1 MLKDDFSPLYLCNF
15 NDNSTENDFPK
26 TELKELWSC
35 KWDFQKF
42 EKILQNFLKSND
54 NTEDDVH
61 EEFLSSIS
69 LILAFVQNNFTGS
82 FENLEKFKEITKKTF
97 PNDFEAV
104 KKLMVNGE
112 EINPNVQI
120 PEFLYIAEELLKNVL
135 EKCPNSVI
143 ANWWKLRVICVH
155 QNILDDLTSDL
166 YEDLKKTCEFLL
178 TQVKTLN
185 DIELES
191 LLYLEIA
198 YGYLLFHR
206 TQKCEEVLNTLCS
219 MLEVELNVEG
229 LLGLRTKFQQ
239 KALPQLCLKVK
250 QNKELK
256 VPTSST
262 SNGSTNLPKLLKLDD
277 DTRLEKIR
285 FLNVEDNNVMSLPS
299 ILQAVVLAKV
309 KHVKRSQPTDRLAEE
324 EIEPYINTLLY
335 QDHGP
340 LAVRLATLL
349 LNISQECKQNR
360 TVERSLKQCEE
371 VVNVINGSAFTLPQR
386 LSYGFAS
393 FILPKWE
400 VQKQLGELMV
410 SLGMTKSALDLY
422 LQIQAWEEVIKCYTK
437 LDLRH
442 KAAEIVRQELEKKPT
457 VLLYCLLGD
466 ATDDVKCYETAWEF
480 SKHTS
485 AKAQAHWGSYFFAR
499 KEYDKALPHF
509 EKSVEINSL
518 QERIWLRLGY
528 SAISLEKWEIAVH
541 AYITYTHLEPLGYES
556 WNNLAKALIKL
567 GDKKRAH
574 RVLGESLKCNYQ
586 NWKVWENFMLVS
598 VDTGNFEDAIN
609 SYNRLSELKDRFL
622 DLEVLSIVIT
632 AISKDTPD
640 AQGRSTQ
647 RLVKKANT
655 LLGHQCVKHGAEAR
669 LWELSALLA
678 ATPLNKAQKLQR
690 AYRAYTQKELA
701 WASKQPS
708 SMKVLQLCKDLS
720 EYSLEAVNNH
730 EDSEKTSVNSQLS
743 SARLS
748 AQACIRAVEKDME
761 KWDENEKVL
770 AELKELLE
778 KLTETLK
785 ERMK

>member
-1 MLKDDFSPLYLCNF
+1 MIKNDFSPIYLCNF
-15 NDNSTENDFPK
+15 QENSSETDFEN
-26 TELKELWSC
+26 TELKELRTC
-35 KWDFQKF
+35 KWDLTKF
-42 EKILQNFLKSND
+42 EAILQNYEKSNND
-54 NTEDDVH
+54 SNQD
-61 EEFLSSIS
+61 EFLSSIS
-69 LILAFVQNNFTGS
+69 LILAFVQHNFTGS
-82 FENLEKFKEITKKTF
+82 FENLAAFKEIIAKTF
-97 PNDFEAV
+97 TNDFEAA

-112 EINPNVQI
+112 EINLNVQL
-120 PEFLYIAEELLKNVL
+120 PECLYVGKELLTRVIEKNQNL
-135 EKCPNSVI
+135 II
-143 ANWWKLRVICVH
+143 ANWWKLRVICIH

-166 YEDLKKTCEFLL
+166 YEEMKKTCEFLL
-178 TQVKTLN
+178 NQVETLN
-185 DIELES
+185 DTELGS

-206 TQKCEEVLNTLCS
+206 TQKCDEVLNTLCS
-219 MLEVELNVEG
+219 KLEVELNVEG

-239 KALPQLCLKVK
+239 KPLPQLCLKVK
-250 QNKELK
+250 QNKELNL
-256 VPTSST
+256 PTSAST
-262 SNGSTNLPKLLKLDD
+262 NGSTNLPKLLKLDD

-285 FLNVEDNNVMSLPS
+285 FLNPEDNNVMSLPS
-299 ILQAVVLAKV
+299 ILQALVLAKV

-324 EIEPYINTLLY
+324 EIEPYLNTLLY
-335 QDHGP
+335 QDNGP

-371 VVNVINGSAFTLPQR
+371 VVNVINGTSFSLPER
-386 LSYGFAS
+386 LSYAFAS

-422 LQIQAWEEVIKCYTK
+422 LQIQAWEKVIECYTK
-437 LDLRH
+437 LELRH
-442 KAAEIVRQELEKKPT
+442 KAAEIIRQELDKKPT
-457 VLLYCLLGD
+457 VLLHCLLGD

-480 SKHTS
+480 SKHSS
-485 AKAQAHWGSYFFAR
+485 AKAQAHWGNYFFAR
-499 KEYDKALPHF
+499 KEYDKALPHY
-509 EKSVEINSL
+509 EKSLEINSL
-518 QERIWLRLGY
+518 QEKIWLRLGY
-528 SAISLEKWEIAVH
+528 SAISLEKWETAVH

-609 SYNRLSELKDRFL
+609 AYNRLSELKDRFI
-622 DLEVLSIVIT
+622 DLEVLSIVIR
-632 AISKDTPD
+632 AIAADTPD

-647 RLVKKANT
+647 RLVKKAST
-655 LLGHQCVKHGAEAR
+655 LLGHQCVKHGAESQ

-690 AYRAYTQKELA
+690 AYRAYTQKDLA

-708 SMKVLQLCKDLS
+708 SLKVLQICKDLS
-720 EYSLEAVNNH
+720 EHSLEAVDNH
-730 EDSEKTSVNSQLS
+730 EDSEKSSVNSQLS

-748 AQACIRAVEKDME
+748 AQACIRSVEKDLE

-770 AELKELLE
+770 SELKELLE
-778 KLTETLK
+778 KLTDTLK
-785 ERMK
+785 QRMK